1 MEKEDEH
8 EEILL
13 SDKWDKLE
21 VFERY
26 GTQYKLTEAR
36 WQRFT
41 RLLKQYEGWSSSLR
55 AAHGHDVVQF
65 LEESSLL
72 GEQVM
77 SAEAATDLLGRK
89 GLEGETHATELLDSD
104 PMELR
109 VRAVEVK

>member
-41 RLLKQYEGWSSSLR
+41 RLLKQYEGWSASLR

-65 LEESSLL
+65 LEESALL
-72 GEQVM
+72 
-77 SAEAATDLLGRK
+77 D
-89 GLEGETHATELLDSD
+89 EGELTADAAVEILRRESADGATHTTEVLDSAGEELVVRATE
-104 PMELR
+104 
-109 VRAVEVK
+109 AK